1 MMSVRLDLWL
11 WATRFFK
18 TRSLAVAA
26 IKSGKVLVNQ
36 DKVKPARNIGVG
48 DEILI
53 KRQQEIFKV
62 EVLGLID
69 KRVSAKLAQ
78 EQYHEDE
85 ESRENRIA
93 ASKLRAFEF
102 RGARPPSGRP
112 SGRNRGRIRR
122 FQGKD

>member
-11 WATRFFK
+11 WSTRFFK

-36 DKVKPARNIGVG
+36 DKVKPARRIEVG
-48 DEILI
+48 DELLI

-69 KRVSAKLAQ
+69 KRVSDKLAQ
-78 EQYHEDE
+78 QQYHEE
-85 ESRENRIA
+85 EDSREQRIA
-93 ASKLRAFEF
+93 SSKLRAFEY

-112 SGRNRGRIRR
+112 SGKDRGRIRR
-122 FQGKD
+122 FQGKE